1 MNNIVA
7 QQKASTSQA
16 AALVGCLFD
25 VCHRLD
31 LTPIPLKPKSKIP
44 LVRWSDDSWKP
55 TPVEPETWASK
66 PVACRKPEQK
76 LASRAKGRK
85 KDTL

>member
-7 QQKASTSQA
+7 QQKASTYQPQNMVGYPLEFCYHFD
-16 AALVGCLFD
+16 LV
-25 VCHRLD
+25 
-31 LTPIPLKPKSKIP
+31 PIPLKPKSRIP

-55 TPVEPETWASK
+55 APVEPETWSSK
-66 PVACRKPEQK
+66 PVVCRKPEQK
-76 LASRAKGRK
+76 LTSRAKGRK